1 MEKLSMKTVDI
12 GLQTAGKP
20 NSAVQAGD
28 VSGDFDFKKMIQNK
42 SEDAQSS
49 QSKQDGKEVSK
60 DQADKTEKTDRTE
73 NVGDKKQEGVSG
85 EKGKTDKAGNSES
98 DTSQAEAM
106 IAAQILERFSYG
118 FTAPEQE
125 TTVQIAAEAPEVSDI
140 VSETKGVELMTAADT
155 EEAVAAQ
162 MQPETEVQPEQMPEI
177 GLVQQPVQPK
187 QNLDR
192 PEQVQNAAETDI
204 PEAMPVVQE
213 TVTSETKQQAQDFS
227 SAPKETADT
236 SRPEEHKMAEPD
248 DLAAGQAAAAAT
260 TVRPEPANA
269 ERPEIERPETMAR
282 VYVEQPEEL
291 PEKVTDTLL
300 AKLAEGVKEFEI
312 HIEPVNLGKIAV
324 KVLYEGNQA
333 TISIVCSEKRAMDAL
348 SQNAREIGSI
358 IDRNLGGETTIIVEK
373 QETDY
378 LNQTRDENEQAGQ
391 NAKQQKEEKDQNKDS
406 EDAEQFLQ
414 KLRLGLVGK

>member
-42 SEDAQSS
+42 SEDAQGS
-49 QSKQDGKEVSK
+49 QSKQDGKEISK

-73 NVGDKKQEGVSG
+73 KVDDKKQEGVSG

-118 FTAPEQE
+118 FTVPEQE
-125 TTVQIAAEAPEVSDI
+125 TAVQTAAEAPEVSDI
-140 VSETKGVELMTAADT
+140 VSETIAVELMTAADT
-155 EEAVAAQ
+155 EEAAAVQ
-162 MQPETEVQPEQMPEI
+162 MQPETEVRPEQMPEI

-192 PEQVQNAAETDI
+192 PEQVQNTAETDM
-204 PEAMPVVQE
+204 PETMPVVQE

-248 DLAAGQAAAAAT
+248 DLAAGHAAAAT
-260 TVRPEPANA
+260 AVRPETANV

-300 AKLAEGVKEFEI
+300 AKLVEGVKEFEI

-391 NAKQQKEEKDQNKDS
+391 NAKQQKEEKGQNKDS